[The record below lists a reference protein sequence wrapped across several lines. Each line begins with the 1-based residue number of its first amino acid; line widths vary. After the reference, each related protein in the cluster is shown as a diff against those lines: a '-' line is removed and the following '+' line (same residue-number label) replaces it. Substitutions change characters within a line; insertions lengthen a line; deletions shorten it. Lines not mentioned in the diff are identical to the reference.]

1 MVVRELTGDVFFGK
15 PRGIE
20 KLPVI
25 FSIMLS
31 IILAFIIS
39 LTIPT
44 FSLAT
49 EVYKWI
55 DENGIT
61 HFTDNPAS
69 IPENQRK
76 NTRIRIFRDPAP
88 SVNPENTV
96 PDTFN
101 NGRFSIA
108 EDIKYRKLSWD
119 DFKGEPDYNNIFST
133 AEILTKYTYQTK
145 HSSKGNKN
153 DAVNIKVI
161 YEIDKYNS
169 WVKPNGNS
177 DYNLKHEQGHF
188 DIGYI
193 YAKELVNRIK
203 KINLNIDTYKE
214 EIKKVYD
221 KVMSERNEI
230 NGRYENETNHAQN
243 NSIQE
248 RWNKVIK
255 EWVKKYL

>member
-1 MVVRELTGDVFFGK
+1 
-15 PRGIE
+15 
-20 KLPVI
+20 
-25 FSIMLS
+25 MLS

-61 HFTDNPAS
+61 HFTDNPAF

-101 NGRFSIA
+101 NGRFSIT
-108 EDIKYRKLSWD
+108 EDINYRKLSWD
-119 DFKGEPDYNNIFST
+119 DFKGRPNFNNPHT
-133 AEILTKYTYQTK
+133 AETSVSHIYQTIPL
-145 HSSKGNKN
+145 STGNSN
-153 DAVNIKVI
+153 TVNIKVS
-161 YEIDKYNS
+161 YEFNKYKA
-169 WVKPNGNS
+169 WVKSGGE
-177 DYNLKHEQGHF
+177 DDEGLLRHEQGHYN
-188 DIGYI
+188 IGFL
-193 YAKELVNRIK
+193 YAKEFVNRIK
-203 KINLNIDTYKE
+203 KLNLNIDTYQE

-221 KVMSERNEI
+221 SVINEYRETD
-230 NGRYENETNHAQN
+230 NRYENETDHSKNRN
-243 NSIQE
+243 IQE
-248 RWNKVIK
+248 RWDKVIE